1 MTFASPAKL
10 SGRFFETEVKRTS
23 SCLHITHVRFD
34 TRIIGLPL
42 SMVVMRPTVV
52 TLLALA
58 TPLLAQHA
66 QHAIVEWYAD
76 LSQAQASTV
85 GARAPIVQTKAAGR
99 VTVEVDFPEKTLTF
113 HVDMKNIVGVS
124 KIELRNYSARDL
136 LAKQAIYTIYDAH
149 EGAFSGSLVKS
160 VTGPAFDQVAT
171 PILNSLAAV
180 VVSTEKNPDGEL
192 AGKIVM
198 HKRHPN

>member
-1 MTFASPAKL
+1 M
-10 SGRFFETEVKRTS
+10 
-23 SCLHITHVRFD
+23 I
-34 TRIIGLPL
+34 
-42 SMVVMRPTVV
+42 VMRQTVV

-58 TPLLAQHA
+58 TQLLAQHA

-76 LSQAQASTV
+76 LSPAQASTV
-85 GARAPIVQTKAAGR
+85 GARAPVVQTTAAGR
-99 VTVEVDFPEKTLTF
+99 VMVEVDFPSKTVMF
-113 HVDMKNIVGVS
+113 HVNAKNIAGVS
-124 KIELRNYSARDL
+124 KIELRTYSARDL

-149 EGAFSGSLVKS
+149 QGAFSGSLVKS

-180 VVSTEKNPDGEL
+180 VVETEKNPDGEL